1 MRVSVNTKTL
11 EKQLLN
17 ITKYSLGF
25 IDGVN
30 KGKSKFLDN
39 LGATIINVLKDY
51 VDVSARSNPK
61 ALHHIYEWYQV
72 GSPNA
77 RLYDFEYTVSNVGLS
92 FKSNFKQS
100 KSLSEN
106 ASVPFYNK
114 ARIMEEGVPVTISPK
129 KSNVLAFNVDGETVF
144 TSKEVTVNNPGG
156 NEVSGS
162 FEKTVDE
169 FFSVYFKQSFLRA
182 SGLYS
187 YIKKPILY
195 KKNFAAGARA
205 GKSLGVSTG
214 FKWIANA
221 QIGVE

>member
-129 KSNVLAFNVDGETVF
+129 KSNVLAFDVEGETVF

-162 FEKTVDE
+162 FEKIVDE

-187 YIKKPILY
+187 YIKKPVLY
-195 KKNFAAGARA
+195 KKNFAAGARV